1 MAVLSGLGGGR
12 CLEGGLLCALP
23 LPARAHSV
31 LGEGVRQHE
40 FAFVSNVS
48 VRVLLSTAALC
59 TARS

>member
-1 MAVLSGLGGGR
+1 M
-12 CLEGGLLCALP
+12 EGGLLCALP